1 MPYDTNVDPADAKE
15 SLEIVNLKGK
25 ISISNGGFVQRILDL
40 KKWMKSP
47 WIEDKETLKT
57 SMNILFCVKR
67 VLRRIKLSS
76 LMGLN

>member
-1 MPYDTNVDPADAKE
+1 MPYDTIVDPAEAKE

-25 ISISNGGFVQRILDL
+25 ISISTGGFVQRILDL

-57 SMNILFCVKR
+57 SMNIHFCELKGYYGE
-67 VLRRIKLSS
+67 S
-76 LMGLN
+76 NCHH

>member
-1 MPYDTNVDPADAKE
+1 MQYDTNVDPAEAKE

-47 WIEDKETLKT
+47 WIEDKETL
-57 SMNILFCVKR
+57 
-67 VLRRIKLSS
+67 
-76 LMGLN
+76 